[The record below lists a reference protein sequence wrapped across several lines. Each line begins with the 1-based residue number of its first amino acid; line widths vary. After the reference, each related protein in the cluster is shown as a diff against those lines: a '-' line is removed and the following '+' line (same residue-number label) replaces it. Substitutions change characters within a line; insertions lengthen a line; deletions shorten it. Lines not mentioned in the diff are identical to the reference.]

1 MKDSAR
7 RLAVTLLPLM
17 IGVLAFFIV
26 VGPRALNPQNIA
38 WLGQGDPATHYLG
51 WVFFR
56 QSPWTFPLG
65 LNPNYGLELGNGLI
79 FSDSNPL
86 LALLFKPF
94 AGLLPETF
102 QYFGLWFLGCFM
114 LQSWFAWKLLGLITP
129 HVTLRAL
136 GAALFLFAP
145 PMIMRI
151 PVHLSLAG
159 HFVILAALYL
169 ALRPGDERRRLAW
182 GALLGCTALIH
193 AYLLAMV
200 ALIWVADLAA
210 RCFKNKLTVRNA
222 AVELVVLFALVSV
235 CCWQAGY
242 FSVSGADAASD
253 GFGLYRANLLTLFSA
268 NAWSYVLRDLPGGV
282 GDTEGFGFLGFGL
295 LLLALCGFV
304 GWLQGRTGLGEKL
317 RRYPVLLLALA
328 GLMVFAVSNNIAFG
342 PLNFTYPLPEKI
354 IAVANIFRGSGRMV
368 WPVYYAVIL
377 VIVFLV
383 IRANEPRTAI
393 CLLAMAL
400 LVQVADTHRGWAPIR
415 KHLMMEPSSR
425 WATPM
430 VDPFWQSAATHYQK
444 IRWLT
449 PQNHSSQW
457 MNVAAFAAVHGMA
470 TDAVYLG
477 RMAQAP
483 LEEAGRRASEMMA
496 SGQYDPDT
504 LYLLGDRAL
513 LRAFSNIHT
522 TTDLFTRIDGFL
534 VLAPGWKQCR
544 DCLQVSVE
552 KTPQQRVPELAS
564 GQEMRFSYGDAGQ
577 VFLAGGWSD
586 PEPFGIWSSGTDAEL
601 VMRVQDSARSLR
613 LETMAFLPPG
623 LARQDVVI
631 KLNGIEAPSISLDKP
646 DGNILELNLTPAIRK
661 RIREDGLLRVQLQFA
676 DAISPRQSGVSNDA
690 RQLAM
695 GLKTLIVN

>member
-1 MKDSAR
+1 MKDSAK

-65 LNPNYGLELGNGLI
+65 LNPTYGLELGNGLI

-129 HVTLRAL
+129 RVTLRAL

-210 RCFKNKLTVRNA
+210 RCFKSRLTVRNA
-222 AVELVVLFALVSV
+222 VVELVALFALVSF

-242 FSVSGADAASD
+242 FSVSGTDAVSD

-268 NAWSYVLRDLPGGV
+268 NAWSYVLKDLPKGV
-282 GDTEGFGFLGFGL
+282 GDSEGFGFLGLGL
-295 LLLALCGFV
+295 LLLGLCGFV
-304 GWLQGRTGLGEKL
+304 GWLQGQTGLGARL
-317 RRYPVLLLALA
+317 RRYGFLLLALA
-328 GLMVFAVSNNIAFG
+328 GLMAFAVSNNVAVGALDFS
-342 PLNFTYPLPEKI
+342 YPLPAKV
-354 IAVANIFRGSGRMV
+354 IAVANIFRGSGRMF

-377 VIVFLV
+377 VIIFLV
-383 IRANEPRTAI
+383 IRANAARTAT
-393 CLLAMAL
+393 CLLALAL
-400 LVQVADTHRGWAPIR
+400 VIQAADTRSGWAPIR

-425 WATPM
+425 WATPL
-430 VDPFWQSAATHYQK
+430 VDPFWQSAAAHYQK
-444 IRWLT
+444 VRWLM
-449 PQNHSSQW
+449 PQNHSPEW
-457 MNVAAFAAVHGMA
+457 LNVAAFAASHGLP

-477 RMAQAP
+477 RMGQAP
-483 LEEAGRRASEMMA
+483 LQAAGRKTSEMLV
-496 SGQYDPDT
+496 SGRYDPDT
-504 LYLLGDRAL
+504 LYLLGDRAF
-513 LRAFSNIHT
+513 LRAFSTVDT
-522 TTDLFTRIDGFL
+522 TTDLFTSIDGFK

-544 DCLQVSVE
+544 ECLQVPVE
-552 KTPQQRVPELAS
+552 KTPRQMVPELAS
-564 GQEMRFSYGDAGQ
+564 GQETRFSYGDSGKL
-577 VFLAGGWSD
+577 FLAGGWSD
-586 PEPFGIWSSGTDAEL
+586 PEPWGIWSSSTDAEM
-601 VMRVQDSARSLR
+601 VMRVADSARTLR
-613 LETMAFLPPG
+613 LETTAFLPPG
-623 LARQDVVI
+623 HVRQGVVV
-631 KLNGIEAPSISLDKP
+631 KLNGVEALTTTLDKP
-646 DGNILELNLTPAIRK
+646 DGNTLELSLTPAIRL
-661 RIREDGLLRVQLQFA
+661 RIKEEGILRLQMQFA
-676 DAISPRQSGVSNDA
+676 DAISPRQLGMGEDS

-695 GLKTLIVN
+695 GLKALIVN